1 MANAANKGGILAN
14 KPLHTA
20 AFYKK
25 KDRETKPLCLSAK
38 AI

>member
-1 MANAANKGGILAN
+1 MANAANKGGIIAN

-20 AFYKK
+20 AKK